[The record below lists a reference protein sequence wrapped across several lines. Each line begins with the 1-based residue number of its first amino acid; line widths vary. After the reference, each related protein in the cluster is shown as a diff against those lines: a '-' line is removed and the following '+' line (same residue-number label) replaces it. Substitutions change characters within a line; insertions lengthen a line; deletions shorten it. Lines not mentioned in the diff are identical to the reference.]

1 MTGGPNTHTHAHNTH
16 GTGHSSL
23 HHQEWEELAVAA
35 METVLTGMIQV
46 SSRKVEL
53 STCSSKSSS
62 VTSKSIAI
70 RTSMCGD
77 GEEEEEE
84 GEEEEEEEEEER
96 KERNDGWDWK
106 KK

>member
-1 MTGGPNTHTHAHNTH
+1 M
-16 GTGHSSL
+16 
-23 HHQEWEELAVAA
+23 AA
-35 METVLTGMIQV
+35 MERVLTGMIQV

-53 STCSSKSSS
+53 FNCSSKSSS

-84 GEEEEEEEEEER
+84 EEER
-96 KERNDGWDWK
+96 KERNKKWK